1 MAYSCDHC
9 GKGVQIG
16 RNIRH
21 KRGVA
26 GGRWKRKA
34 QKTPRQ
40 WLPNLHWARVV
51 EDKKVVRRR
60 LCTKCLRRAER
71 PKSTKSKEESGKIEP
86 RTKRKEKKDT
96 TKVEKSGK
104 GRKKGK

>member
-1 MAYSCDHC
+1 MVYACDYC
-9 GKGVQIG
+9 GKGIQTG

-34 QKTPRQ
+34 QRTPRQ
-40 WLPNLHWARVV
+40 WLPNIHSVRVV
-51 EDKKVVRRR
+51 EEGKVVRRR

-71 PKSTKSKEESGKIEP
+71 PKPKMKEEPKEIGKKEKIEV
-86 RTKRKEKKDT
+86 KREEKKVKKEKGK
-96 TKVEKSGK
+96 KEKEK
-104 GRKKGK
+104 

>member
-1 MAYSCDHC
+1 MSYECDYC
-9 GKGVQIG
+9 GKGVQVG

-34 QKTPRQ
+34 QKTRRI
-40 WLPNLHWARVV
+40 WKPNLHNTRVV
-51 EDKKVVRRR
+51 ENGEVVQRR

-71 PKSTKSKEESGKIEP
+71 PHLVNNKSGE
-86 RTKRKEKKDT
+86 KEK
-96 TKVEKSGK
+96 ERS
-104 GRKKGK
+104 KKK

>member
-1 MAYSCDHC
+1 MAYICEHC
-9 GKGVQIG
+9 GKGVQYG
-16 RNIRH
+16 HNIRH

-34 QKTPRQ
+34 QKTPRV

-51 EDKKVVRRR
+51 ENGQVVRRR

-71 PKSTKSKEESGKIEP
+71 PQKKEE
-86 RTKRKEKKDT
+86 
-96 TKVEKSGK
+96 K
-104 GRKKGK
+104 GETHADARAS